1 MKNRPSY
8 RYGGLSPTFWWC
20 PTCPILTNSL
30 NITQRKAFWEAKNVL
45 HQSHTST
52 CKLWKIN
59 QNEIELLTM
68 FWQLKGWCWLV
79 TTCSL
84 AQRSFQKLPERSG
97 STSLCLSV
105 STTSIQLDTLA
116 RFYSVKT
123 TGHTRPSSIT
133 LQSCSTSNSLWPQEN
148 MPTQVWSLAQFCV
161 LLLLFRTA
169 FFQGYSFYS
178 WVMQSI
184 ILEIHT

>member
-1 MKNRPSY
+1 MD
-8 RYGGLSPTFWWC
+8 
-20 PTCPILTNSL
+20 
-30 NITQRKAFWEAKNVL
+30 VL

-52 CKLWKIN
+52 CKLKKNN

-84 AQRSFQKLPERSG
+84 AQRSFQKLPGKSG

-123 TGHTRPSSIT
+123 TGHTRQSSIT

-148 MPTQVWSLAQFCV
+148 MPTQVWSLMQFLC
-161 LLLLFRTA
+161 FYY
-169 FFQGYSFYS
+169 FFVRPFSRGNH
-178 WVMQSI
+178 SI
-184 ILEIHT
+184 AE